1 MKRIIF
7 TLLYKDGYFI
17 QSRNFRNQNVGD
29 IKWLFEN
36 YNFLNISQ
44 GIDEIIILNISPNQN
59 YRLNFLNVISEI
71 SKKCFVPIA
80 AGGQINDINVAEEYI
95 KSGAEKVVI
104 NSLLFEKPNEY
115 IKISKKFGSQCLIA
129 NIDILKNIKNK
140 KNIFNLYSH
149 SSQNK
154 INLDLKQWLK
164 MAKECG
170 AGEILI
176 QSIYRDGTGKGVDFD
191 ILKSIKKNLDLP
203 LILMGGIGNKNHFLE
218 SLKYKQIDAVSTAN
232 LLNFV
237 GSTFISFRKEL
248 LKKNLPLVQWDEKK
262 FQTLKNYFG

>member
-1 MKRIIF
+1 
-7 TLLYKDGYFI
+7 
-17 QSRNFRNQNVGD
+17 
-29 IKWLFEN
+29 
-36 YNFLNISQ
+36 
-44 GIDEIIILNISPNQN
+44 
-59 YRLNFLNVISEI
+59 
-71 SKKCFVPIA
+71 
-80 AGGQINDINVAEEYI
+80 
-95 KSGAEKVVI
+95 
-104 NSLLFEKPNEY
+104 
-115 IKISKKFGSQCLIA
+115 
-129 NIDILKNIKNK
+129 
-140 KNIFNLYSH
+140 
-149 SSQNK
+149 
-154 INLDLKQWLK
+154 

-176 QSIYRDGTGKGVDFD
+176 QSIYGDGAGKGVDFD